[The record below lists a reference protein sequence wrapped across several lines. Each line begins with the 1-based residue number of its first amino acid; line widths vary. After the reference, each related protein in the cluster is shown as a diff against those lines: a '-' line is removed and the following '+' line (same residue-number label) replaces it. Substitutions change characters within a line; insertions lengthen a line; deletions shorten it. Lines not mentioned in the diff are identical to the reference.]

1 MIETVATRTLLTV
14 EQFEQLPE
22 EEHYRYELDH
32 GELIE
37 VSSGNYQHNQI
48 RGRLETSLRL
58 FLAERRIG
66 EVVAE
71 QEFRLGEDT
80 VRKPD
85 VAFMR
90 FEKASQIDKAKSI
103 LEVVPD
109 LIAEIVSPNDT
120 AAQLMRKVDQYLAA
134 GCGCV
139 WVIYPA
145 EQKVLGCGPNDRL
158 QAFGVGKNLEA
169 PELIPG
175 FSFPVAEL
183 FE

>member
-1 MIETVATRTLLTV
+1 VATKTLLTV
-14 EQFEQLPE
+14 EQFEHLPE
-22 EEHYRYELDH
+22 EDHDRYELDH
-32 GELIE
+32 GELVE
-37 VSSGNYQHNQI
+37 VSSGNYQHNEI
-48 RGRLETSLRL
+48 RGILEHSLCT
-58 FLAERRIG
+58 FLSVHRVGAVI
-66 EVVAE
+66 AE

-90 FEKASQIDKAKSI
+90 FEKVSQIDKAKSI

-134 GCGCV
+134 GCQCV

-145 EQKVLGCGPNDRL
+145 ERKVLGYGPNDKL
-158 QAFGVGKNLEA
+158 QAFGVGKKREA

-175 FSFPVAEL
+175 FSFPVADL